1 MKITTFVGIS
11 NTKKTLIKMS
21 VIAVILAYFGYHA
34 VSGDSG
40 VVAYMRLKKQVTEKQ
55 EALDVIKKEFQSLER
70 KVKLLSDKSLDL
82 DLLEERCR
90 SINNLSEAGDLIVKV
105 Y

>member
-21 VIAVILAYFGYHA
+21 VIAVVLAYLCYHA

-40 VVAYMRLKKQVTEKQ
+40 VVAYVCLKKQVMEKQ
-55 EALDVIKKEFQSLER
+55 EELDAKKEEFKILER
-70 KVKLLSDKSLDL
+70 NVRLLSDKTLDL

-90 SINNLSEAGDLIVKV
+90 TINNLSEASDCIVKV